1 MKISEIRKKSREE
14 ILKDIKGNR
23 EYLAELGFNLSLKKV
38 KNTTEIRQIK
48 KNIARMLTILK
59 EKNHA

>member
-23 EYLAELGFNLSLKKV
+23 EYLAELSFNLSLKKV